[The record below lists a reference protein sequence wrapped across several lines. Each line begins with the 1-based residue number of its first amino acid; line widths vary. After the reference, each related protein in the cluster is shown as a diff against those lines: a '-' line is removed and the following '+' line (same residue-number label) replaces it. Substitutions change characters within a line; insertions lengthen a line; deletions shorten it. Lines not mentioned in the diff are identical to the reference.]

1 MANRKQVV
9 KGLTALMT
17 KEEINEALKRFPTE
31 NFKNL
36 TDDQVVTKIKEMYGL
51 TGANSYETQSD
62 ATEVGDTS
70 RETKHADANPSE
82 NDDKSGTEKMI
93 DDAKTKVANVTPAIH
108 AALRDLEETPAAEAV
123 GSFFGEAKESVIGNA
138 QNIVKGAAI
147 VTGIGLLA
155 SGGALVYANR
165 TNIANAYKQVADKW
179 NENRRIFTLSKD
191 LHCGLSNT
199 KLIALCLSNSTSNI
213 HDLLRVCAPFGLTP
227 AKVVDVWNDNRD
239 ETITYVNMGY
249 AVRIDGRV
257 YANRPY
263 YYEIQTRDPRVGQLI
278 NQEI

>member
-9 KGLTALMT
+9 KNLTSLMT
-17 KEEINEALKRFPTE
+17 KEEINQALKNFPTDS
-31 NFKNL
+31 FKKL
-36 TDDQVVTKIKEMYGL
+36 SDAEVVTKIKEMYGL
-51 TGANSYETQSD
+51 AGANSYEAPASQSEVIND
-62 ATEVGDTS
+62 ADKAEENKASAGSESKGTS
-70 RETKHADANPSE
+70 
-82 NDDKSGTEKMI
+82 G
-93 DDAKTKVANVTPAIH
+93 NVVDNVKNKAGAAVPAIH
-108 AALRDLEETPAAEAV
+108 AALRDLEETPAVEAV
-123 GSFFGEAKESVIGNA
+123 GSFFGETKENVVENA
-138 QNIVKGAAI
+138 QKIVKGAAI
-147 VTGIGLLA
+147 ATGVGLLA

-179 NENRRIFTLSKD
+179 NENRKIFTLSKD

-227 AKVVDVWNDNRD
+227 AKVVDIWNDNRD
-239 ETITYVNMGY
+239 ETVTYVNMGY

-263 YYEIQTRDPRVGQLI
+263 YYEVQTKDPRVGQLI

>member
-17 KEEINEALKRFPTE
+17 KEEINEALKKFPTE

-62 ATEVGDTS
+62 ATEVSDTS
-70 RETKHADANPSE
+70 EETKRADANSSE
-82 NDDKSGTEKMI
+82 NDGKRGAEKII
-93 DDAKTKVANVTPAIH
+93 DGAKTKVANATPAIH
-108 AALRDLEETPAAEAV
+108 AALRDLEEAPAAEAV
-123 GSFFGEAKESVIGNA
+123 GSFFGEAKESVIENA

-147 VTGIGLLA
+147 VTGVGLLA

-165 TNIANAYKQVADKW
+165 TNVANAYKQIADKW
-179 NENRRIFTLSKD
+179 NENRRIFTLNKD

-227 AKVVDVWNDNRD
+227 AKVVDLWNDNRD
-239 ETITYVNMGY
+239 ETTTYVNMGY

>member
-17 KEEINEALKRFPTE
+17 KEEINQALKKFPPE
-31 NFKNL
+31 SFKNL

-51 TGANSYETQSD
+51 VGANSYETSTD
-62 ATEVGDTS
+62 ASGAKDGAEEAKNVDV
-70 RETKHADANPSE
+70 NPS
-82 NDDKSGTEKMI
+82 NDDNKSGVEKI
-93 DDAKTKVANVTPAIH
+93 VDDAKAKVASTTPAIH

-123 GSFFGEAKESVIGNA
+123 GSFFGEAKENVAENA
-138 QNIVKGAAI
+138 SKIVKGAAI

-155 SGGALVYANR
+155 SGSALVYANR
-165 TNIANAYKQVADKW
+165 TNIADAYKQIADKW
-179 NENRRIFTLSKD
+179 NENRKIFTLSKD

-199 KLIALCLSNSTSNI
+199 KLIALCLSNSTSNV

-227 AKVVDVWNDNRD
+227 AKVVDIWNGNRD
-239 ETITYVNMGY
+239 ETVTYVNMGY

-263 YYEIQTRDPRVGQLI
+263 YYEIMTKDPRIGQLI

>member
-9 KGLTALMT
+9 KDLTSLMT
-17 KEEINEALKRFPTE
+17 KEEINKALKDFPTE
-31 NFKNL
+31 SFKKL
-36 TDDQVVTKIKEMYGL
+36 SDGEVVTKIKEMYGL
-51 TGANSYETQSD
+51 AGANSYETSTNPSD
-62 ATEVGDTS
+62 AADDT
-70 RETKHADANPSE
+70 KPV
-82 NDDKSGTEKMI
+82 EKMSETSTNGEDKKSSNNI
-93 DDAKTKVANVTPAIH
+93 VDDIKNKANNSTPAIR

-123 GSFFGEAKESVIGNA
+123 GSFFGEAKENVVENA
-138 QNIVKGAAI
+138 QKVVKGAAI
-147 VTGIGLLA
+147 VTGVGLLA

-179 NENRRIFTLSKD
+179 NENRKIFTLSKD

-227 AKVVDVWNDNRD
+227 AKVVDIWNDNRD
-239 ETITYVNMGY
+239 DKVTYVNMGY

-263 YYEIQTRDPRVGQLI
+263 YYEVQTKDPRVGQLI

>member
-9 KGLTALMT
+9 KDLTSLMT
-17 KEEINEALKRFPTE
+17 KEEINQALKNFPTDS
-31 NFKNL
+31 FKKLSDNE
-36 TDDQVVTKIKEMYGL
+36 VVTKIKEMYDLG
-51 TGANSYETQSD
+51 GANETPNNPSD
-62 ATEVGDTS
+62 A
-70 RETKHADANPSE
+70 
-82 NDDKSGTEKMI
+82 I
-93 DDAKTKVANVTPAIH
+93 DDAEKAEKENGASTSSGDEKSSSNKVSDVKSKINNATPAIH

-123 GSFFGEAKESVIGNA
+123 GSFFGEARENVVENA
-138 QNIVKGAAI
+138 QKVVKGAAI

-179 NENRRIFTLSKD
+179 NENRKIFTLSKD

-227 AKVVDVWNDNRD
+227 GKVVDIWNANRD
-239 ETITYVNMGY
+239 DTTTYINMGY

-263 YYEIQTRDPRVGQLI
+263 YYEVQTKDPRIGQLI